1 MDEAEILRNI
11 AGSLEEN
18 EVIREL
24 QEKLASNNPIH
35 VPREYE
41 YMILSTSPADGAAR
55 IYVSKEGVMSR
66 AQIAA
71 QLRRLAD
78 YVESLT
84 DEQAHR
90 P

>member
-1 MDEAEILRNI
+1 MDEDEILRSL
-11 AGSLEEN
+11 AGSLED
-18 EVIREL
+18 EVIRSL
-24 QEKLASNNPIH
+24 QEKLASNTPIYI
-35 VPREYE
+35 PREYE
-41 YMILSTSPADGAAR
+41 YLILSSAPVDGAAR
-55 IYVSKEGVMSR
+55 VYVSKEGVMTR
-66 AQIAA
+66 AEIAA

>member
-1 MDEAEILRNI
+1 MDDDDMLNHLAESLDDEVMRQLQAQL
-11 AGSLEEN
+11 AGN
-18 EVIREL
+18 
-24 QEKLASNNPIH
+24 
-35 VPREYE
+35 VPAREYE
-41 YMILSTSPADGAAR
+41 YLVLADVQAR
-55 IYVSKEGVMSR
+55 IYVSRDGVMTR

>member
-1 MDEAEILRNI
+1 MEDEDEILRRI
-11 AGSLEEN
+11 AGSLEDD
-18 EVIREL
+18 VLRQLHSEL
-24 QEKLASNNPIH
+24 ALNNPIY

-41 YMILSTSPADGAAR
+41 YLVLADDQAR
-55 IYVSKEGVMSR
+55 IYVSKEGVMTR

-78 YVESLT
+78 YVEALT

>member
-1 MDEAEILRNI
+1 MDEDEILRNI
-11 AGSLEEN
+11 AGSLED
-18 EVIREL
+18 EVIRSL
-24 QEKLASNNPIH
+24 QEKLASNNPVYI
-35 VPREYE
+35 PREYE
-41 YMILSTSPADGAAR
+41 YLILSSDPADGAAR

>member
-1 MDEAEILRNI
+1 MDDDEILRGI
-11 AGSLEEN
+11 AGSLDN
-18 EVIREL
+18 EVIRSL
-24 QEKLASNNPIH
+24 QEKLASNTPVYI
-35 VPREYE
+35 PREYE
-41 YMILSTSPADGAAR
+41 YLILSSASLDGAAR

>member
-1 MDEAEILRNI
+1 MDEDEILRTI
-11 AGSLEEN
+11 AGSLED
-18 EVIREL
+18 EVIRSL
-24 QEKLASNNPIH
+24 QEKLASNTPLYI
-35 VPREYE
+35 PREYE
-41 YMILSTSPADGAAR
+41 YLILSSAPVDGAAHV
-55 IYVSKEGVMSR
+55 YVSKEGVMTR
-66 AQIAA
+66 AEIAA